1 MWSRT
6 RFDLINGSLCNQ
18 KTHEGDWITVII
30 QSLVLLLAPFFSTST
45 SPFPSLPHIIISP
58 SSRKFLFGYS
68 SISSSWIIETQP
80 HPIEKQAIVRSY
92 VIMSVFYPV
101 SILVVIVYLSGI
113 ALLLTILILL
123 IQVLVLSIRALKKYL
138 QS

>member
-1 MWSRT
+1 
-6 RFDLINGSLCNQ
+6 
-18 KTHEGDWITVII
+18 
-30 QSLVLLLAPFFSTST
+30 
-45 SPFPSLPHIIISP
+45 
-58 SSRKFLFGYS
+58 
-68 SISSSWIIETQP
+68 
-80 HPIEKQAIVRSY
+80 
-92 VIMSVFYPV
+92 MSVFYPV